1 MKTDASA
8 LILMLAAAL
17 AAPGSA
23 LAQEPVRSFD
33 QLNTRLKPGD
43 TVYVTDAQGREIK
56 GKIRD
61 LSPSALTIEGDSAG
75 TLQSDA
81 VRQVAMRKGKPTAK
95 GAWWGLAVGGG
106 LGIAWLAIAS
116 QDPGDGSAGI
126 GVAILGGCAGLGA
139 GVGAAIGAAVPAKTL
154 VVYRAPGAPG
164 SAGSSQAR
172 VSIAPVITPRTK
184 GAAVAVAF

>member
-1 MKTDASA
+1 MKTVAPA
-8 LILMLAAAL
+8 LILILAAAL
-17 AAPGSA
+17 AAPSPA
-23 LAQEPVRSFD
+23 LAQEPVTSFD
-33 QLNTRLKPGD
+33 QLSTRLKPGD

-61 LSPSALTIEGDSAG
+61 LSPSALTLEGDSAG

-81 VRQVAMRKGKPTAK
+81 VRFVKQRKGKPIAK

-106 LGIAWLAIAS
+106 LGITWLAIAA
-116 QDPGDGSAGI
+116 QDSGDGNAGI
-126 GVAILGGCAGLGA
+126 GVAILGGCAAIGA

-164 SAGSSQAR
+164 SAASAR
-172 VSIAPVITPRTK
+172 FSVTPVITPRAK
-184 GAAVAVAF
+184 GVAVSVAF